1 MPTSQPVWWFP
12 GDPGWVWGLFI
23 SHSHRLYEK
32 PSSMELLQGVPHAA
46 LGTEAGAEAP
56 LLPTRPVWRQPRVP
70 HGEALSECHSSRFVA
85 SKSRGKENPQH
96 HPFLR
101 EELSLPFP
109 SPGPAAPGPRPCHAE
124 TPSQQGQAAGS
135 GVSCSQASAQGVAQL
150 ERGTQRVSQR
160 LGPNS
165 GPMVTGRGHYMW
177 FCL

>member
-70 HGEALSECHSSRFVA
+70 HGEASYCPITVSTGTSQRGGWEAGMAQDMGSRPHVCD
-85 SKSRGKENPQH
+85 RGKVIGPLCLSFLFSKGRKAGVKGGCTQH
-96 HPFLR
+96 CGHQPV
-101 EELSLPFP
+101 
-109 SPGPAAPGPRPCHAE
+109 
-124 TPSQQGQAAGS
+124 TQAA
-135 GVSCSQASAQGVAQL
+135 
-150 ERGTQRVSQR
+150 
-160 LGPNS
+160 
-165 GPMVTGRGHYMW
+165 VTAPWMG
-177 FCL
+177 C